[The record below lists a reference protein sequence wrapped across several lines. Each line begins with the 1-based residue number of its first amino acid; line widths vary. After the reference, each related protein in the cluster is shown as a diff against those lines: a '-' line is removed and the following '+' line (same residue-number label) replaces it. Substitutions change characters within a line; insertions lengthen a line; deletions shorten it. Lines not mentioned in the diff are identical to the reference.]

1 MSASIPPTKDGHNLH
16 EVLSALQKSIRRGL
30 EEQALYWASEL
41 DLSGYSQHLW
51 NRLRIIA
58 SEDVGLAMPGAA
70 SIIRA
75 LYENWQDAPG
85 NKLWLMHATVLLVR
99 ARKSRIVDHACC
111 IFYNEGR
118 PTFDMPDFALDKH
131 THRGRTLG
139 CGVDHFFDVGGSLAN
154 EQPTLPDPYKERA
167 REACKPKPLVG
178 AKPPK
183 AKATIQLDAEAD
195 DMPLLR
201 GWTGTNGE

>member
-1 MSASIPPTKDGHNLH
+1 MSAPKTNGGHDMF
-16 EVLSALQKSIRRGL
+16 ESLSALQKSIRRGL

-70 SIIRA
+70 SIVRA
-75 LYENWQDAPG
+75 LYENWQDAPE
-85 NKLWLMHATVLLVR
+85 NKLWVMHATLLLVR
-99 ARKSRIVDHACC
+99 APKSRIVDHSCC

-131 THRGRTLG
+131 TRRGRELRRG
-139 CGVDHFFDVGGSLAN
+139 IDHFFDVGGVLAN
-154 EQPTLPDPYKERA
+154 ETLPDPYKERA
-167 REACKPKPLVG
+167 REACKRKPLVG

-183 AKATIQLDAEAD
+183 AKAEIQPDAEAND
-195 DMPLLR
+195 VPLLK